1 MGIHDIMYQ
10 VSKQLAA
17 IVKPMIH
24 NEVQQVKEKEI
35 KRANESSATSA
46 IAGQAGQPNLNTST
60 QAGPLQV

>member
-1 MGIHDIMYQ
+1 
-10 VSKQLAA
+10 
-17 IVKPMIH
+17 MIH